1 MNRLA
6 KYALLLALVA
16 ALVIPAACA
25 QKSVNDEGT
34 KWSGMAT
41 PQVPAPVPA
50 PTAMPAPP
58 APSFLVNSSRATE
71 TALYGYDGEAA
82 GGTNDADID
91 RKIVRTGSMTM
102 EVEDIGKAQAE
113 IADIAVQYDGYV
125 VSSNLNAD
133 KERPRGFISFRVPA
147 DKFNDALA
155 RLRALAVK
163 VTYENTNSQD
173 VTEQY
178 TDLKAQLSNY
188 QATEAQYLEL
198 LKKADN
204 VKDMLEVQRELSNV
218 RGNIERIKGRM
229 QYLERTSDTSL
240 IEVSLTKSIPIGE
253 STWDISGVLKG
264 AVDGLIAFGKV
275 LLSILIW
282 LLVFSPVWIIVLVI
296 IFIVRRRNRARRN
309 AAPSK

>member
-1 MNRLA
+1 MNQMI
-6 KYALLLALVA
+6 KSALLLALVA
-16 ALVIPAACA
+16 TLSISAACSSQTGGQVAPAA
-25 QKSVNDEGT
+25 
-34 KWSGMAT
+34 
-41 PQVPAPVPA
+41 
-50 PTAMPAPP
+50 P
-58 APSFLVNSSRATE
+58 APSFLSKSISSD
-71 TALYGYDGEAA
+71 TAYSGEAG
-82 GGTNDADID
+82 GGTGTSAVD
-91 RKIVRTGSMTM
+91 RKIVRTGSITM
-102 EVEDIGKAQAE
+102 EVNDISKSQADIAE
-113 IADIAVQYDGYV
+113 IAGQYQGYV
-125 VSSNLNAD
+125 VSSNLNTD
-133 KERPRGFISFRVPA
+133 KERPSGFISFRIPA

-155 RLRALAVK
+155 KLRALAVK

-188 QATEAQYLEL
+188 EATEAQYLEL

-275 LLSILIW
+275 LVSILIW

-296 IFIVRRRNRARRN
+296 ILVVRRRNRARRN

>member
-1 MNRLA
+1 MNRMI
-6 KYALLLALVA
+6 KYALLPALVA
-16 ALVIPAACA
+16 TLLVSAACA
-25 QKSVNDEGT
+25 SLTGRQG
-34 KWSGMAT
+34 A
-41 PQVPAPVPA
+41 PAA
-50 PTAMPAPP
+50 P
-58 APSFLVNSSRATE
+58 APSFLSKSSSADM
-71 TALYGYDGEAA
+71 AYSGEA
-82 GGTNDADID
+82 GGGADNSAVD
-91 RKIVRTGSMTM
+91 RKIVRTGSITM
-102 EVEDIGKAQAE
+102 EVTDIGKSQ
-113 IADIAVQYDGYV
+113 ADIAEMAGQYQGYV

-133 KERPRGFISFRVPA
+133 KEQPSGFISIRVPA

-188 QATEAQYLEL
+188 EATEAQYLEL

-218 RGNIERIKGRM
+218 RGNIERVKGRI

-240 IEVSLTKSIPIGE
+240 IEATLNKSKPIGE
-253 STWDISGVLKG
+253 SSWDISGVFTR
-264 AVDGLIAFGKV
+264 AVNGLIAFGKV

-282 LLVFSPVWIIVLVI
+282 LLVFSPVWIVVLIVI
-296 IFIVRRRNRARRN
+296 IVIRRRNRARRN